1 MTRLPLRSSAIR
13 RDPALPQRIPHRRR
27 EGSRDDVRTRRRRRE
42 GKRMCC
48 CLRGPKWRRGVAAA
62 GTVSR
67 VTSASGAGASHG
79 AAVAAAVGV
88 GVVRV
93 AAWTFRMGTDGGG
106 SSAGPARV
114 GMREGGRSRRHARP
128 RGRRR
133 LCPPPPHPRHFFPS
147 WPTFSTPA
155 TSSPTEH

>member
-1 MTRLPLRSSAIR
+1 
-13 RDPALPQRIPHRRR
+13 
-27 EGSRDDVRTRRRRRE
+27 
-42 GKRMCC
+42 
-48 CLRGPKWRRGVAAA
+48 VAAA

-114 GMREGGRSRRHARP
+114 GISGAKMSTSGGLINRDLEQMSKIN
-128 RGRRR
+128 GEIT
-133 LCPPPPHPRHFFPS
+133 FFLR
-147 WPTFSTPA
+147 
-155 TSSPTEH
+155 

>member
-1 MTRLPLRSSAIR
+1 
-13 RDPALPQRIPHRRR
+13 
-27 EGSRDDVRTRRRRRE
+27 
-42 GKRMCC
+42 MCC

-62 GTVSR
+62 GMVSR
-67 VTSASGAGASHG
+67 VTSASDAGASHG

-114 GMREGGRSRRHARP
+114 GMREGGRSLRHVRL

-133 LCPPPPHPRHFFPS
+133 LCPLPPHPRRFFPS
-147 WPTFSTPA
+147 WPTFSASATP
-155 TSSPTEH
+155 SPTERRPDPAWLHHAPASA

>member
-1 MTRLPLRSSAIR
+1 MHMIQIRKDQVNLISTFVDRDLLCLTKKGGATPTRASHLPVASCHRNMTRLPLRSSAIR
-13 RDPALPQRIPHRRR
+13 RDPALPQRIPRRRR

-67 VTSASGAGASHG
+67 VSSASGAGASHG

-88 GVVRV
+88 GVVWV
-93 AAWTFRMGTDGGG
+93 AAGTFRMGTDICG
-106 SSAGPARV
+106 SKAGW
-114 GMREGGRSRRHARP
+114 G
-128 RGRRR
+128 
-133 LCPPPPHPRHFFPS
+133 
-147 WPTFSTPA
+147 
-155 TSSPTEH
+155 